1 MTSSAT
7 NAAVRRTVL
16 VTGAGGGI
24 ARGINA
30 RLSAAGFDLVCAD
43 LGSAAETAA
52 EAVRAGGGNALAVAV
67 DVTDD
72 ASVADLQSVLDASDI
87 RVDAVVNVAG
97 VMNRGGL
104 ADLSA
109 ADFER
114 VVAINLV
121 GPYRVIRAFAPGMIE
136 RGWGRVVNISSIAA
150 RNGYPFPSYAASKA
164 GLSNLT
170 RSLLDDFWGTGVT
183 VNNVCPGPVEAPML
197 SDAVREEIRRH
208 VPTAR
213 AVEPDEIGAAVAYLL
228 SDDARS
234 ISGADLVVDGGAS
247 AYFQLSDRPD
257 AVR

>member
-1 MTSSAT
+1 MTSST
-7 NAAVRRTVL
+7 FKDIPRRTVL

-24 ARGINA
+24 AQGINA
-30 RLSAAGFDLVCAD
+30 RLSAAGFNLVCVD
-43 LGSAAETAA
+43 LGSSAESAAEM
-52 EAVRAGGGNALAVAV
+52 VRTGGGSAVAIEA

-72 ASVADLQSVLDASDI
+72 ASVSYLKSVLDASGTHI
-87 RVDAVVNVAG
+87 DAIVNAAG
-97 VMNRGGL
+97 IMNRGGL

-109 ADFER
+109 VDFER

-121 GPYRVIRAFAPGMIE
+121 GPYRIIRTFAPGMIT

-197 SDAVREEIRRH
+197 SDAVREDIRRH

-213 AVEPDEIGAAVAYLL
+213 AVEPDEIGGAVAYLL

-247 AYFQLSDRPD
+247 AYFQLSDRSGT
-257 AVR
+257 VR